1 MIQPDQARQISEA
14 LQASKD
20 ALLLALRV
28 AERSADPKLADQI
41 GSLCG
46 RVEAFQARAAKRME
60 PRQETRAAFL
70 RRAAGTP
77 TPILIAAMQ
86 AGQRD
91 K

>member
-1 MIQPDQARQISEA
+1 MIQPEQAREISEA
-14 LQASKD
+14 LQSAKD
-20 ALLLALRV
+20 SLLRALRV

-41 GSLCG
+41 GALCG

-77 TPILIAAMQ
+77 TSMLIAAMQ
-86 AGQRD
+86 AGT
-91 K
+91 KK